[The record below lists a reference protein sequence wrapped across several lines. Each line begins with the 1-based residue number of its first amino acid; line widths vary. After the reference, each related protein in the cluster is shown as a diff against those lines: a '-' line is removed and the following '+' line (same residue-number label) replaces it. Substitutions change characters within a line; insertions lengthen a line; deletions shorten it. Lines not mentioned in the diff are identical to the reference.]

1 MTEKLILVDGTE
13 LDECSCGFDGQY
25 SLWCYLKGI
34 SFGEA
39 FQHFSDPENFKTV
52 IYEIDNVNVIHKL
65 TYTGMTE
72 LSAIQKERDIVSVRL
87 KGFNIQETEERLSKE
102 RDEDHGAIH
111 NPDQNES

>member
-13 LDECSCGFDGQY
+13 LEGCACGFDGQY
-25 SLWCYLKGI
+25 SLWCYLKNK

-39 FQHFSDPENFKTV
+39 FQLFSDPENFKTV
-52 IYEIDNVNVIHKL
+52 VYEMDIVDLVHRI

-72 LSAIQKERDIVSVRL
+72 LSAIQQERDIINVRL
-87 KGFNIQETEERLSKE
+87 KGFNIQEMEERLNKE

-111 NPDQNES
+111 NPDQNEP